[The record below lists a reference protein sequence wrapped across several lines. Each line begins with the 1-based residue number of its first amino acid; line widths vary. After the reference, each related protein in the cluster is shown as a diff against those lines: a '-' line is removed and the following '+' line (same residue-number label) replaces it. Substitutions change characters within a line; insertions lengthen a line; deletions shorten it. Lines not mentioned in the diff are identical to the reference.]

1 MKILVSSHH
10 FAPSVGG
17 IEESSR
23 LLAEA
28 WTASGHEVRVV
39 TQTSDPERGAYPYPV
54 IRNPAAASLLREVSW
69 CDMYFQNNISL
80 QTLWPSIILRK
91 PTVIAHQTWLPG
103 GVGGILKRT
112 ACRLVSRTV
121 AISNS
126 VRHETDADM
135 VIPNPYRNDLFHE
148 EDQDEEPHEKRDLI
162 FVGRLVSDKGCDLL
176 LEALFLL
183 GERGVRPSLTII
195 GTGSEESFLR
205 QYVSR
210 HGLENEVVFAGKKA
224 GSELAGLLRNHHVLA
239 VPSRWKEPF
248 GIVALEGSACG
259 CAVIGSSGGGL
270 PETIGPC
277 GVLFENGD
285 PKMLADQVENL
296 LANKSTREFRDPT
309 LRRQHLEKHTPNR
322 IASEYLVLFE
332 EILAACR
339 R

>member
-39 TQTSDPERGAYPYPV
+39 TQTSDPAGGAYSYPV
-54 IRNPAAASLLREVSW
+54 IRNPTAVSLLREVSW
-69 CDMYFQNNISL
+69 CDIYFQNNISL

-91 PTVIAHQTWLPG
+91 PTVITHQTWLPG
-103 GVGGILKRT
+103 GFGGILKHT

-126 VRHETDADM
+126 VRQETDADL

-148 EDQDEEPHEKRDLI
+148 EAQVDESHGKRDLI

-176 LEALFLL
+176 LEALLLL
-183 GERGVRPSLTII
+183 GERGVRPSLTIV
-195 GTGSEESFLR
+195 GTGPEEPLLR

-210 HGLENEVVFAGKKA
+210 QGLEKEVIFAEKKT
-224 GSELAGLLRNHHVLA
+224 GSELACLLRNHRVLT

-248 GIVALEGSACG
+248 GIVALEGIACG

-270 PETIGPC
+270 PEAIGPC
-277 GVLFENGD
+277 GLLFENGD
-285 PKMLADQVENL
+285 PKMLADQLESL
-296 LANKSTREFRDPT
+296 LITKSTGEFRNPT
-309 LRRQHLEKHTPNR
+309 LRLLHLEKHTPFR
-322 IASEYLVLFE
+322 IAKEYLLLFE
-332 EILAACR
+332 QILATRCR
-339 R
+339 